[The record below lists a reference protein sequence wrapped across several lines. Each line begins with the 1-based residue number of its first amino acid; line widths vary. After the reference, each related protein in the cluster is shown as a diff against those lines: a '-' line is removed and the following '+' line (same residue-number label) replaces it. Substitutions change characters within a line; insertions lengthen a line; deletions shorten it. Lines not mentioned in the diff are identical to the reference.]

1 MEQAP
6 LERIHHKKGSSS
18 DLGCEEAR
26 AGGWVVKNGD
36 TKERGRQG
44 DRRQLELSKAPAW
57 PDKI

>member
-6 LERIHHKKGSSS
+6 LERIHHKKGSGS
-18 DLGCEEAR
+18 DIGGEEAR

-36 TKERGRQG
+36 TGSVAAKEIGGSWSCR
-44 DRRQLELSKAPAW
+44 KIAAW